1 MKTRLASLAVLLC
14 VVATGAFAQQV
25 NVDWQRGTD
34 FSKFKTYA
42 WEQSQNPI
50 RDPLWDQRVV
60 GMIDAQLASKGLQKV
75 APDAKPD
82 LFVMYSAGI
91 KQNVSWQGYR
101 TGLFMGMGSISQN
114 IENEGTLVV
123 DLAGPQQKMILWR
136 GMSEQTLSDKSEK
149 NIEKVQKMIAK
160 MFAKYPPGQ

>member
-1 MKTRLASLAVLLC
+1 MSTRFFFLVSFMCALA
-14 VVATGAFAQQV
+14 GAAWGQNV

-50 RDPLWDQRVV
+50 RDPLWNQRVI
-60 GMIDAQLASKGLQKV
+60 GMIDEQMAAKGLQKV
-75 APDAKPD
+75 APEAKPD

-91 KQNVSWQGYR
+91 RQNVSWQGFR
-101 TGLFMGMGSISQN
+101 TGVFMASGSISQN

-123 DLAGPQQKMILWR
+123 DLADPQQKTIVWR
-136 GMSEQTLSDKSEK
+136 GMSEQTLSNKSEK
-149 NIEKVQKMIAK
+149 NIEKVQKIVSK
-160 MFAKYPPGQ
+160 MFAKYPPK